1 MVRRPDL
8 GCVSGIPP
16 GGGVALVALRPLV
29 ARLLG
34 GEGVADELRVV
45 VAVTA
50 VSDPAGLRHPL
61 PRHTGGGG
69 VQLLLLRLR
78 LLGLGFLPQGHLL
91 RIRLLPAGVVLHGR
105 LLLLLYLVLL
115 LPGLGLRLG
124 PAGALGGGLVGG
136 LGGGGGGGGALTR
149 GGTRGRGGGGRGAGR
164 HGCCCLFLLLGFWMG
179 LGGGEPGEEEMERRR
194 NPREIEGGRIRIDFR
209 WELGGSRSGNPQNFR
224 NQSPAPAPTCDHDEW
239 AQPLVAHLQW
249 VVVVGPP
256 GFWEGRDGSNFRLR
270 NVGMLFLPISVYR
283 VGPSLQPHYQL
294 SLCYFPP
301 HTFTPSAK
309 RPGAPRPGPCH
320 GVMDRPKHDTPR
332 LVSGP

>member
-16 GGGVALVALRPLV
+16 GGSVALVALRPLV

-45 VAVTA
+45 VAVAA

-179 LGGGEPGEEEMERRR
+179 LGAGEPGEEEMERRR
-194 NPREIEGGRIRIDFR
+194 NPREIEGGGRIRIDFR

-239 AQPLVAHLQW
+239 AQPLVAPPA
-249 VVVVGPP
+249 VGSGSGPTW
-256 GFWEGRDGSNFRLR
+256 FLGRAGWFEFSPSKRWDAFPSYLCLPCGPFASTPLSAFTLLLSSPHIHT
-270 NVGMLFLPISVYR
+270 VGQKARGPTARPISWGF
-283 VGPSLQPHYQL
+283 GPAQ
-294 SLCYFPP
+294 
-301 HTFTPSAK
+301 A
-309 RPGAPRPGPCH
+309 
-320 GVMDRPKHDTPR
+320 
-332 LVSGP
+332 